1 MSGME
6 ALTEGWFDWQAAL
19 PFVDLDGAVAVKI
32 VAGWESNCA
41 LLVKGVVRS
50 RAASGCGSP

>member
-1 MSGME
+1 ME
-6 ALTEGWFDWQAAL
+6 VLTEDGLDWQAAL
-19 PFVDLDGAVAVKI
+19 PSVDLDGAVAVGM
-32 VAGWESNCA
+32 VHGAGMACA